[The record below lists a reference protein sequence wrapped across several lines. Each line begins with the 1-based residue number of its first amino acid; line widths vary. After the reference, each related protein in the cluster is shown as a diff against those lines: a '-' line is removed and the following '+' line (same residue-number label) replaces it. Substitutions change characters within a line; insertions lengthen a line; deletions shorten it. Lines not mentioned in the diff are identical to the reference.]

1 MRSLLFSCIGCA
13 LATAIAAGQEAPVEP
28 QQMLKLPAQV
38 MAARLLTAVTPDSPK
53 MRKCSNAMVT
63 LDVVVGEDG
72 KVTILKVLG
81 GFEEFT
87 RSAIPAVKQWIY
99 RPYLETKRPF
109 QLRRRSWCFFPMSG
123 SLVLFSFQ
131 TVKEGLKEETSCP
144 CLRNAGL
151 LPTLNRR
158 HRNSRLRHLC

>member
-1 MRSLLFSCIGCA
+1 VITMRSLLFSCIGCA
-13 LATAIAAGQEAPVEP
+13 LATAIAAGQEAPAEP

-87 RSAIPAVKQWIY
+87 RSAIPAVRQWTY
-99 RPYLETKRPF
+99 RPYLENGAPVSVETTI
-109 QLRRRSWCFFPMSG
+109 LVFFPNVGKPG
-123 SLVLFSFQ
+123 SLFVPDGKGG
-131 TVKEGLKEETSCP
+131 VKG
-144 CLRNAGL
+144 GDF
-151 LPTLNRR
+151 LPMPQECGSATNTKPAPPQ
-158 HRNSRLRHLC
+158 